1 MKIGVES
8 SGVIDIYGIEDG
20 FAILKEAGF
29 DSVDYTMTYYFTVK
43 EEVDEAYF
51 EELCDRNRM
60 LAYFDQ
66 VKAASEKYG
75 VAVGQCH
82 APYPSYFAQNELKT
96 EIVHKMIR
104 KSIEM
109 CAYIGAK
116 HLVVHPVFN
125 GSARFPTMN
134 KEEEHAANLEFFSS
148 LIPELKKYGVT
159 CCLENLFAIDWGT
172 KKAYIGS
179 CSDLN
184 EAVWYIDTLN
194 EMAGEKCF
202 AFCYDV
208 GHGAILGI
216 DPCYAFEK
224 LGHRLEALHIHDNS
238 GMTDDHTAPYLGIV
252 NWKRFIKALRDSD
265 YKGDLNFETFKIC
278 RAFPKELVPDVVKL
292 ISATG
297 RYFKAQL
304 EAEE

>member
-1 MKIGVES
+1 
-8 SGVIDIYGIEDG
+8 
-20 FAILKEAGF
+20 
-29 DSVDYTMTYYFTVK
+29 
-43 EEVDEAYF
+43 
-51 EELCDRNRM
+51 
-60 LAYFDQ
+60 
-66 VKAASEKYG
+66 
-75 VAVGQCH
+75 
-82 APYPSYFAQNELKT
+82 
-96 EIVHKMIR
+96 
-104 KSIEM
+104 
-109 CAYIGAK
+109 
-116 HLVVHPVFN
+116 
-125 GSARFPTMN
+125 
-134 KEEEHAANLEFFSS
+134 
-148 LIPELKKYGVT
+148 
-159 CCLENLFAIDWGT
+159 
-172 KKAYIGS
+172 
-179 CSDLN
+179 
-184 EAVWYIDTLN
+184 
-194 EMAGEKCF
+194 MAGEKCF

-265 YKGDLNFETFKIC
+265 YKGDLNFETFKIS